1 MTDDYMREWDQSYE
15 RYENTL
21 FYPSEEVIRF
31 VNRYI
36 RRRLG
41 PNAYSKQF
49 VGRPKMLD
57 IGCGAGRH
65 LAFLWENG
73 FHPIGIEL
81 SSVACEQAI
90 ALMESKGA
98 ARGDYEVINLS
109 TGDSHVADNSIDYA
123 VSVSAM
129 DSMPTASA
137 IDVAAKTL
145 ASLKPSGLFYVDLI
159 SVDRMRDGI
168 DLGDYDQIVNEQH
181 EKGTIQ
187 SYYDEPKI
195 RRVFAGFEVVRL
207 ETITRADQ
215 TGQVTDKRW
224 HIVLRKPA

>member
-1 MTDDYMREWDQSYE
+1 MTDEYKMEWDQSYQ

-41 PNAYSKQF
+41 PNAYSKHF
-49 VGRPKMLD
+49 DGRPKVLD

-65 LAFLWENG
+65 LAYLWENG
-73 FHPIGIEL
+73 FHPIGVEL

-90 ALMESKGA
+90 ALMNSKGA
-98 ARGDYEVINLS
+98 PLDEYEVINLS
-109 TGDSHVADNSIDYA
+109 TGNANFPDNSIDYA

-137 IDVAAKTL
+137 VDVAAKTL
-145 ASLKPSGLFYVDLI
+145 ASLKPEGLFYVDLI
-159 SVDRMRDGI
+159 SADRIRNGE
-168 DLGDYDQIVNEQH
+168 DLGDYDQTVNEQH
-181 EKGTIQ
+181 EKGTVQ

-215 TGQVTDKRW
+215 TGLVADKRW

>member
-1 MTDDYMREWDQSYE
+1 MLDDYKRKWDQSYE

-41 PNAYSKQF
+41 PNSYSKQF
-49 VGRPKMLD
+49 AERPKVLD
-57 IGCGAGRH
+57 IGSGAGRH
-65 LAFLWENG
+65 LVFLWENG

-81 SSVACEQAI
+81 STVACEQAI

-98 ARGDYEVINLS
+98 APEDYEVINVA
-109 TGDSHVADNSIDYA
+109 TGDSQIPENSIDYA

-137 IDVAAKTL
+137 IDVAARTL
-145 ASLKPSGLFYVDLI
+145 ASLKPGALFYVDLI
-159 SVDRMRDGI
+159 SVDRMRDGD
-168 DLGDYDQIVNEQH
+168 DLEDYDQIVHEQH

-187 SYYDEPKI
+187 SYYDEAKI
-195 RRVFAGFEVVRL
+195 RRVFAGFDVVRL

-215 TGQVTDKRW
+215 YGHVTDKRW
-224 HIVLRKPA
+224 HIVLQKPA

>member
-15 RYENTL
+15 RHENTL

-98 ARGDYEVINLS
+98 AHGDYEVINLS
-109 TGDSHVADNSIDYA
+109 TGESRVADNSIDYA

-145 ASLKPSGLFYVDLI
+145 ASLKPGGLFYVDLI

-215 TGQVTDKRW
+215 NGQVTDKRW
-224 HIVLRKPA
+224 HIVLRKPV

>member
-1 MTDDYMREWDQSYE
+1 MADDYKAEWNQSYE

-36 RRRLG
+36 RRRIG
-41 PNAYSKQF
+41 PDAYSKAF
-49 VGRPKMLD
+49 DGRPKVLD

-65 LAFLWENG
+65 IAYLWESG

-90 ALMESKGA
+90 ALMDSKGA
-98 ARGDYEVINLS
+98 SREDYEIINLS
-109 TGDSHVADNSIDYA
+109 TGDAVFADNSIDYA
-123 VSVSAM
+123 VSVSAI

-137 IDVAAKTL
+137 LDVAAKTL
-145 ASLKPSGLFYVDLI
+145 ASLKPGALFYVDLI
-159 SVDRMRDGI
+159 SADRMRAGV
-168 DLGDYDQIVNEQH
+168 DLGDYDQTVNEQH

-187 SYYDEPKI
+187 SYYDEAKI

-215 TGQVTDKRW
+215 TGQVADKRW
-224 HIVLRKPA
+224 HIVLRKPI